1 METNIICDSDE
12 VMMEA
17 LIIESQKELKEL
29 LNHLNCPVSVSRE
42 DIIDMMN
49 YDYNP
54 QEKNND

>member
-17 LIIESQKELKEL
+17 LVIESQKELKEL

-49 YDYNP
+49 YDYNL
-54 QEKNND
+54 QEQSHE

>member
-17 LIIESQKELKEL
+17 LVIESQKELKEL
-29 LNHLNCPVSVSRE
+29 LNHLNCPVSVSPE

-49 YDYNP
+49 YDYNL
-54 QEKNND
+54 QEQA